1 MPDPRDCALASAFP
15 LTETGDSKM
24 RRSTLLWSV
33 LGIAVVIGLFVI
45 KHRVQDLED
54 RLHALN
60 AEIIAD
66 RDATQVLQAEWSY
79 LNQPARLEA
88 LSKRLLGMEAPDA
101 DQTVTMEELLR
112 QSEPEAGAGT
122 DIAQKTPNLN
132 PRLPEARQQP
142 DEDWLTPI
150 LAKLKKSQ

>member
-1 MPDPRDCALASAFP
+1 
-15 LTETGDSKM
+15 M

-88 LSKRLLGMEAPDA
+88 LSKRLLGLEVPDVE
-101 DQTVTMEELLR
+101 QTVTMEELLR
-112 QSEPEAGAGT
+112 QSEPGAGVET
-122 DIAQKTPNLN
+122 EVAQKTPKPSTQPSQ
-132 PRLPEARQQP
+132 PREQTG
-142 DEDWLTPI
+142 EDWLSPI
-150 LAKLKKSQ
+150 VAKLKKSQ